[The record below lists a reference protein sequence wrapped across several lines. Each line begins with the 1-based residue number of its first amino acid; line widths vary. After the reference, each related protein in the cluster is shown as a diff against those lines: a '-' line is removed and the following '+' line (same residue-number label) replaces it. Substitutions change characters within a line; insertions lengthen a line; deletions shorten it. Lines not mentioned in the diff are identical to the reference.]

1 VRKPRDLDDIL
12 PPEGLTDRGGLEPPA
27 LTPPTTAPR
36 GGPDRDEDEVL
47 PPLPVLPLR
56 DQVFFP
62 AMVMPL
68 FFSRPKSIHAIED
81 AMLHGQRLVLV
92 AQRDPNLEEY
102 EPKDI
107 FDVGVLAQSLQVLK
121 LPDGSL
127 RMVAEG
133 QARVRI
139 QAFTHLD
146 PFMKAF
152 VEPIEDIP
160 YEGSEAEALMRT
172 IVAQFERAGELSRN
186 IAPEAV
192 TAASRITDAG
202 RLSDLVASNL
212 NATIEEKQDLLA
224 TADVHERLQR
234 LHLHLAHEIE
244 ILELERKIHSRVREE
259 IQASQREMYLREQ
272 LRVIRDELREGSG
285 EPGEI
290 DEYER
295 RITEA
300 QMPEEAEAHARR
312 ELGRLERTPMM
323 SPEGSVIRTYLDA
336 LCDLPWQA
344 TTDDSTSISV
354 AERVLDEDHYG
365 LRRVKERVLEFLAA
379 KQLAGKDL
387 QSPILC
393 FVGPPG
399 VGKTSIGKSIAR
411 ALGRKFIRVSLGG
424 VRDEAEIRGHRRTYI
439 GAMPGRI
446 MQAIR
451 QVGVRNPVFM
461 MDEIDKLGM
470 DFRGDPSAALLEVLD
485 PEQNN
490 AFSDHYLE
498 VKFDLSEVM
507 FITTANLLDPVPPA
521 LRDRMEVIEF
531 DGYTEFEKLEIAHR
545 YLAPKQLKANGLT
558 AGQLTFPKAALRD
571 IIRSYT
577 REAGVR
583 SLEREIARVCRKVCR
598 KVASAQGEPITRVR
612 FTRADVPVYLGPA
625 KYRFGLAEHEDQ
637 VGVAA
642 GLAWT
647 SAGGQ
652 VIMVEVCL
660 VPGRGQ
666 VLLTGSLGETMKESA
681 ETAMTFARSWNAA
694 VGGQERWFRNS
705 DVHVHLPEGAVP
717 KDGPSAGITIATALC
732 SALSRRPVKCSVSMT
747 GEVTLRGRILPVGGV
762 KEKVL
767 AAHRGGLRTVLLP
780 AENEKDI
787 EELPAEVLRDLEIVF
802 VREMSEVLNRALAK
816 APIEQRAGHAKPGRA
831 GASAAGAQ
839 S

>member
-1 VRKPRDLDDIL
+1 VRRPRNLDDIL
-12 PPEGLTDRGGLEPPA
+12 PPEGLTDGKELGPPDLA
-27 LTPPTTAPR
+27 SPAAAPHA
-36 GGPDRDEDEVL
+36 GPAHDEDEVL

-102 EPKDI
+102 EPKDV

-133 QARVRI
+133 QTRVRI

-152 VEPIEDIP
+152 VEPIDDIP
-160 YEGSEAEALMRT
+160 YAGSEAEALMRT

-212 NATIEEKQDLLA
+212 NASIEEKQDLLA
-224 TADVHERLQR
+224 TADACERLQR

-272 LRVIRDELREGSG
+272 LRVIRDELREGAG

-295 RITEA
+295 RIAEA
-300 QMPEEAEAHARR
+300 QMPEEAEDHARR

-344 TTDDSTSISV
+344 ATDDSARIAV

-545 YLAPKQLKANGLT
+545 YLAPKQLRANGLT
-558 AGQLTFPKAALRD
+558 AGQLAFPKPALRD

-598 KVASAQGEPITRVR
+598 KVASEDGETTTRVR
-612 FTRADVPVYLGPA
+612 FNRADVPTYLGPA
-625 KYRFGLAEHEDQ
+625 KYRLGLAEREDQ
-637 VGVAA
+637 IGLAA

-694 VGGQERWFRNS
+694 FGGEERWFRSS

-787 EELPAEVLRDLEIVF
+787 EELPTEVLRDLDIVF
-802 VREMSEVLNRALAK
+802 VREMSDVLSRALAK
-816 APIEQRAGHAKPGRA
+816 TPSEQPASRTRPKRVSG
-831 GASAAGAQ
+831 SAAAAQ
-839 S
+839 P